1 MPHPAKLALGS
12 GLGMAFNPTLL
23 TASLGLNLLATALP
37 IFTLQVY
44 DRIIPNQAT
53 ETLTILVGLMLGVL
67 IGEGLLRSSRAAIA
81 GWAGSRYE
89 HMAGCWGVERL
100 LGAEMVALGRETAGT
115 HLERLAAVDRLRE
128 FYANQGSTIVVD
140 LPFALIFLGLVW
152 TIGGALAGV
161 TVLVFAT
168 FGILAMIVGAAL
180 HKAIA
185 ARADSDDRRTSFVIE
200 VLSGI
205 TTVKALTMERQMLR
219 RYERLMDGAATAAHD
234 VAYLSGLSQSLG
246 GLFSN
251 LTIVAVAA
259 WGSLLVLDGEITV
272 GQLVASSLLA
282 GRVMQPLLRA
292 MGIWTHFQSIRVAKE
307 RMAQLGQLAL
317 EPAASPERASPVRQG
332 GVRLSNVH
340 FAYEPGRPL
349 LTGADLDIAPG
360 ETVAIVAANG
370 SGRSTALSIVAGLVR
385 PQKGT
390 VAYDGTVLGA
400 RDPRPGVGG
409 VGLLPRQGAV
419 FNGSLIDNL
428 TTFRGGAAVD
438 VALDLAAR
446 LGLDRYVASLPQ
458 GYETEVGGGQTE
470 TLPGGVRQ
478 SIAIIR
484 ALVDAPKILLF
495 DEGNN
500 NLDHDANER
509 LLKLMRDLKGK
520 STIVLA
526 TYQPSVL
533 RLADR
538 VVELKDGR
546 FVERSPTAS
555 APPLPQGAKS

>member
-1 MPHPAKLALGS
+1 
-12 GLGMAFNPTLL
+12 MAFHPTLL

-44 DRIIPNQAT
+44 DRIIPNQST
-53 ETLTILVGLMLGVL
+53 ETLTILVALMVGVL
-67 IGEGLLRSSRAAIA
+67 VGEGVLRSARAVIA
-81 GWAGSRYE
+81 GWSGSRFEHNAGS
-89 HMAGCWGVERL
+89 WGVERL
-100 LGAEMVALGRETAGT
+100 LGAETVALGRETAGT

-140 LPFALIFLGLVW
+140 LPFAFLFLGLVAI
-152 TIGGALAGV
+152 IGGTLAWV
-161 TVLVFAT
+161 TVAVFST
-168 FGILAMIVGAAL
+168 FAAMAFLVGATL
-180 HKAIA
+180 HRAIA
-185 ARADSDDRRTSFVIE
+185 TRADSDDRRTSFVIE

-219 RYERLMDGAATAAHD
+219 RYERLMDGAASAAHD
-234 VAYLSGLSQSLG
+234 VAFLSGLSQSLG

-251 LTIVAVAA
+251 LAIVAVVAC
-259 WGSLLVLDGEITV
+259 GSLLVLDGEITV
-272 GQLVASSLLA
+272 GQLVASSLLS
-282 GRVMQPLLRA
+282 GRVMQPMLRA

-307 RMAQLGQLAL
+307 RMDQLGRLPQ
-317 EPAASPERASPVRQG
+317 EPVASADRASPVRAG
-332 GVRLSNVH
+332 GVRLSGIH
-340 FAYEPGRPL
+340 FGYEVGRPL
-349 LTGADLDIAPG
+349 LSGADLDIAPG

-370 SGRSTALSIVAGLVR
+370 TGRSTALSIIAGLIR
-385 PQKGT
+385 PSKGS
-390 VAYDGTVLGA
+390 VAYDGTLLGPK
-400 RDPRPGVGG
+400 DPRPGVGS
-409 VGLLPRQGAV
+409 VGLLPRQGTV

-438 VALDLAAR
+438 VALELAAR

-484 ALVDAPKILLF
+484 ALVDAPKIVLF

-500 NLDHDANER
+500 NLDHDTNER
-509 LLKLMRDLKGK
+509 LLRLLRELKGK

-546 FVERSPTAS
+546 FVEQPIAQPPTA
-555 APPLPQGAKS
+555 LPQGATR